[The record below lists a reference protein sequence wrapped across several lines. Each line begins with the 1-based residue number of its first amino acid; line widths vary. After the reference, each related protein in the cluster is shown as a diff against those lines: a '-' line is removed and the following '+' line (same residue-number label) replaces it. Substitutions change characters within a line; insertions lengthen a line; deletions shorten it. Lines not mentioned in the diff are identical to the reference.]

1 MYCLR
6 CGRDTQDQHVFCDL
20 CRQDMEA
27 YPVKPGTA
35 IHLPRRNTA
44 AAAPKKSRRKKTVTP
59 EEQVLRLKRSLRRV
73 WALVCILFL
82 LLALAGGALFYAFI
96 HWDDPVL
103 GRNYT
108 IDTTQQ
114 TD

>member
-6 CGRDTQDQHVFCDL
+6 CGRDTVDQHVFCDL

-73 WALVCILFL
+73 RVLASVLFL
-82 LLALAGGALFYAFI
+82 LLVLAGGALYYAFI
-96 HWDDPVL
+96 HWDDPGI